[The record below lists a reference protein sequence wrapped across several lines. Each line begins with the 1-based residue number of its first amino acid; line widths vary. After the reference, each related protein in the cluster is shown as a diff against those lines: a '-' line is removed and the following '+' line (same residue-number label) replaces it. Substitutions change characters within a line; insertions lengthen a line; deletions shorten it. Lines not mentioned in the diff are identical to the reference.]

1 MGRPRRA
8 APLRPATGQP
18 TFRLGVGERGIAEE
32 VEPTGGRWPG
42 RAVWSLFTP
51 PPGTFPSLDALRTAA
66 VVLVIGNHLAVA
78 GSELAPSTIWDFTL
92 FRYGWTGVDL
102 FFVLSGFLIGRQL
115 QRELQRSGTVNVPRF
130 LLRRGLRIWP
140 LYFAWVA
147 FLALALG
154 KWRGIGPDLV
164 FVSNYVQGQVS
175 GGWSLSTEE
184 QFYLVVPL
192 LLLGVQRLFG
202 PRGQAWVPV
211 VLLALMPLVRAV
223 RLHGAGEAG
232 FHLIYGPIHTHCDG
246 LLVGLFLAWVS
257 LRRPGAL
264 SSEHPHPW
272 RWPLV
277 AIVGGLVLREIDRPL
292 FSFSGLGLVYGATV
306 ALGLRAGPRVRQLT
320 SWRGFH
326 VLSRLSFGMYL
337 NHFEV
342 LPRVLPG
349 LTRAL
354 VPLLGTGPLLAAV
367 VFVVAVL
374 SSALVASVTFV
385 LIEDPFLALRARW
398 EARHRSWRPVEPVL
412 RRVG

>member
-1 MGRPRRA
+1 V
-8 APLRPATGQP
+8 
-18 TFRLGVGERGIAEE
+18 GVGERTSGG
-32 VEPTGGRWPG
+32 PTGERWPG
-42 RAVWSLFTP
+42 RALRSLLIP

-66 VVLVIGNHLAVA
+66 IVLVIGNHLAVG
-78 GSELAPSTIWDFTL
+78 GSELAPSPVWSFTL

-115 QRELQRSGTVNVPRF
+115 QRELQRTGSVNVPRF

-154 KWRGIGPDLV
+154 KWRGLGPDLL
-164 FVSNYVQGQVS
+164 FLSNYVQGQVS

-192 LLLGVQRLFG
+192 LLLGAQRLFG
-202 PRGQAWVPV
+202 PGGQAWVPL
-211 VLLALMPLVRAV
+211 VLLALMAPVRAV
-223 RLHGAGEAG
+223 TLHGMGEAG
-232 FHLIYGPIHTHCDG
+232 LDRIYGPIHTHCDG

-257 LRRPGAL
+257 VRGPAAL
-264 SSEHPHPW
+264 SPEHPHPW

-277 AIVGGLVLREIDRPL
+277 AIVGGFLLREVDRPL
-292 FSFSGLGLVYGATV
+292 FSFSGLALVYGGMV

-320 SWRGFH
+320 AWRGFH

-342 LPRVLPG
+342 LPRILPG
-349 LTRAL
+349 MTRAL
-354 VPLLGTGPLLAAV
+354 VPMLGSGLLLATV
-367 VFVVAVL
+367 VFGIAVL

-385 LIEDPFLALRARW
+385 LIEDPFLALRERW
-398 EARHRSWRPVEPVL
+398 EARHRPVRPLEPVL
-412 RRVG
+412 RRVS